1 MKRCENCGEWCE
13 ESFWHYCAVTGL
25 MAAREEG
32 KTCRAFWSR
41 KAGRPVTV
49 VEHIPAPLESPNGA
63 CDPACPYWV
72 ESDWAGIFCFKGWM
86 ENNMPGPQCP
96 RGKGGVMNE
105 EEQKERGLSTAPTNV
120 LVAELAGRGL
130 GTAVAEAHPGGL
142 CNGACPFFI
151 LRKNDLAC
159 ELNAAL
165 DYEGQGLHADPAK
178 CPAILKKAKDDKP

>member
-49 VEHIPAPLESPNGA
+49 VEHIPAPLESLNGA

-86 ENNMPGPQCP
+86 ENNMPGPECP
-96 RGKGGVMNE
+96 RGRKE
-105 EEQKERGLSTAPTNV
+105 E
-120 LVAELAGRGL
+120 
-130 GTAVAEAHPGGL
+130 
-142 CNGACPFFI
+142 
-151 LRKNDLAC
+151 
-159 ELNAAL
+159 
-165 DYEGQGLHADPAK
+165 
-178 CPAILKKAKDDKP
+178 